1 MTEEA
6 RARMEEGS
14 KKGVKAAQEVCSVF
28 ATAEEFIEAADKYFD
43 ECDAED
49 KLYSESGLCLGLTKY
64 NSKGKNVT
72 LRTLQSWYDGERCEY
87 LKEAVQMTYLRIQ
100 EQIET
105 DPRYMEKGGMTT
117 KAIFLM
123 KQKRLGARQDKLET
137 KQDTVVHILHGDNV
151 DASDFA

>member
-1 MTEEA
+1 MASE
-6 RARMEEGS
+6 
-14 KKGVKAAQEVCSVF
+14 KVKACAKKASDIAAVATCTFE
-28 ATAEEFIEAADKYFD
+28 TAEEFNEAADKYFN

-64 NSKGKNVT
+64 NRKGKNVT
-72 LRTLQSWYDGERCEY
+72 ISALQDWYDGRRCEY
-87 LKEAVQMTYLRIQ
+87 LQEAVQMAYLRIQ

-105 DPRYMEKGGMTT
+105 DPRYMEKGGMST

-123 KQKRLGARQDKLET
+123 KQKRLGGRTDKTET
-137 KQDTVVHILHGDNV
+137 KQDTVVHILHGEGV